1 MDLRRPYHDIEYSAF
16 LGSIIRGPQTRTSET
31 KALVFSPGRVKR
43 DELVLISNE
52 LIVIKIEIMSLRHYS
67 S

>member
-1 MDLRRPYHDIEYSAF
+1 MDLGRPYHDIEYSAF

-31 KALVFSPGRVKR
+31 KALVFSQGRVKR
-43 DELVLISNE
+43 GELVLISNE